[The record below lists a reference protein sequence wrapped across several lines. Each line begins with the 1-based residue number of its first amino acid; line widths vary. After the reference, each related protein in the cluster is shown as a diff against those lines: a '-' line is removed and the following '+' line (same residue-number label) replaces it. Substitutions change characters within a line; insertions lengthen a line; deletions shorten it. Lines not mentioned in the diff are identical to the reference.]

1 MKFKKSIM
9 LFASLSLF
17 TTISA
22 SAASPIVE
30 KMKKADQQRLEAEKN
45 KECGM
50 GCRAGRDLYMG
61 IGPVFYEMQLKND
74 TLTPEQVYILDKV
87 KDILQKESEI
97 IDLYK
102 ANERAPYN
110 KVREDVQATILDML
124 TYTSKMK
131 EVSANDVK
139 VLTYAV
145 SKARELYVDASWQE
159 SWVADRDTEY
169 LYAYMNGV
177 VAVLDRFQHDL
188 PQFADYIPGGSFSE
202 YSWAHS
208 VAMRSIAEFTKSLE
222 SNYHD
227 TVQELYDTYT
237 RNYLNLVQADQSLNL
252 EYKIRNATDIYS
264 AYKTQLG
271 TAFKNNMI
279 ATTQEVIINVLKQN
293 NAEIKENE
301 RYYQDYSQAI
311 EMIDA
316 FVGQKEIAVATKKQL
331 RLQWYQSFMAGLD
344 KLDVSIYNGEFY
356 WYVDYLVNNKLK
368 QFAQAHPAEMK
379 KLAAKLLTKVKAEKN
394 PKDAAAYKKA
404 IATLTK
410 LSR

>member
-1 MKFKKSIM
+1 
-9 LFASLSLF
+9 
-17 TTISA
+17 
-22 SAASPIVE
+22 
-30 KMKKADQQRLEAEKN
+30 
-45 KECGM
+45 
-50 GCRAGRDLYMG
+50 
-61 IGPVFYEMQLKND
+61 
-74 TLTPEQVYILDKV
+74 
-87 KDILQKESEI
+87 
-97 IDLYK
+97 
-102 ANERAPYN
+102 
-110 KVREDVQATILDML
+110 
-124 TYTSKMK
+124 
-131 EVSANDVK
+131 
-139 VLTYAV
+139 
-145 SKARELYVDASWQE
+145 
-159 SWVADRDTEY
+159 
-169 LYAYMNGV
+169 MNGV

-208 VAMRSIAEFTKSLE
+208 VAMRSIAVFTKSLE

-237 RNYLNLVQADQSLNL
+237 KNYLKLVQADKSLNL

-271 TAFKNNMI
+271 TAFKNNMT

-356 WYVDYLVNNKLK
+356 WYVDYLVNNRLK

-394 PKDAAAYKKA
+394 PKDAVAYKKA

>member
-1 MKFKKSIM
+1 MKFKTSIL

-30 KMKKADQQRLEAEKN
+30 NMKKADQQRLEAEKN
-45 KECGM
+45 QECGM
-50 GCRAGRDLYMG
+50 GCRVGREAYMWM
-61 IGPVFYEMQLKND
+61 GPVFYEMQLKNE

-87 KDILQKESEI
+87 KEILQKESEI

-102 ANERAPYN
+102 ANEQAPYN
-110 KVREDVQATILDML
+110 KVREDLQATILDML

-145 SKARELYVDASWQE
+145 SKARALYADASWQE

-169 LYAYMNGV
+169 LYAYMDGV
-177 VAVLDRFQHDL
+177 VAVLDRFQQDL
-188 PQFADYIPGGSFSE
+188 PLFVDYIPGGSFSQ

-208 VAMRSIAEFTKSLE
+208 VAMRAIVEFTKSLE
-222 SNYHD
+222 LNYHD

-237 RNYLNLVQADQSLNL
+237 RNYLNLVQADSSLNL
-252 EYKIRNATDIYS
+252 EDKIRNVTNIYS

-271 TAFKNNMI
+271 TAFKNNMT
-279 ATTQEVIINVLKQN
+279 ATTQEVILDVLRQN
-293 NAEIKENE
+293 NAGIQENE
-301 RYYQDYSQAI
+301 RYYQDYSQTI
-311 EMIDA
+311 EVIDA
-316 FVGQKEIAVATKKQL
+316 FAGQQEIAEATKKQL
-331 RLQWYQSFMAGLD
+331 RLQWYESFMAGLD
-344 KLDVSIYNGEFY
+344 QLDVSIYHGEFY
-356 WYVDYLVNNKLK
+356 WYADYLVNNKLK
-368 QFAQAHPAEMK
+368 PFAEAHPAEMK
-379 KLAAKLLTKVKAEKN
+379 MLAAKLLTKVKAEKN
-394 PKDAAAYKKA
+394 PKDPAAYTNA
-404 IATLTK
+404 IETLTK